1 MGSGGKRY
9 ALGELGKLVEFQ
21 GGEVPEGTTA
31 LVEENGEGL
40 TQAGKDYC
48 QKRRRPVHLET
59 LRVMFA
65 QQSSSAITDAAVA
78 SVKNQDARPQRDEKT
93 KAMSERLRH
102 DWEAQD
108 KAYKATQVAKK

>member
-1 MGSGGKRY
+1 MDSGGKRY

-31 LVEENGEGL
+31 LVEEHGGGL

-48 QKRRRPVHLET
+48 QKRRRPVHMET

-65 QQSSSAITDAAVA
+65 QTNLVGKDRCCRRFSKKSRCAA
-78 SVKNQDARPQRDEKT
+78 T
-93 KAMSERLRH
+93 
-102 DWEAQD
+102 
-108 KAYKATQVAKK
+108 TG